1 MIRPSIVAAVVR
13 RELLEIVRNRTL
25 LAAIVI
31 PPIILV
37 ALPIIVVAFGDKQS
51 LPPEVVAN
59 LRAAR
64 PEWAAFTTR
73 QLINAFGMQQ
83 MMLFFLLMP
92 ATIPLAIASYSI
104 VGEKQTRSL
113 EAVVAAPISTEELLA
128 GKAIAAIA
136 PAVLTVWVA
145 YAALI
150 VLASVVLG
158 AELAQVVTDPTWLV
172 TVFALGP
179 AIGLLSVITGIA
191 ISSRVND
198 PRAAQQI
205 GTVIVLPVVGFMVIQ
220 LQSGQLL
227 AVKDYLAA
235 AGVVALIGIA
245 GLRLAARLFG
255 RESILTRWR

>member
-1 MIRPSIVAAVVR
+1 MIRPAIVAAVVR

-37 ALPIIVVAFGDKQS
+37 ALPVIVVSLGGKQS
-51 LPPEVVAN
+51 LPAEIVAT

-64 PEWAAFTTR
+64 PDWAGFTAEE
-73 QLINAFGMQQ
+73 LVNAFGIQQ
-83 MMLFFLLMP
+83 MLVFFLLMP

-136 PAVLTVWVA
+136 PAVLTVWLA
-145 YAALI
+145 FFALI
-150 VLASVVLG
+150 ALSSVALGPALARVV
-158 AELAQVVTDPTWLV
+158 VDPTWIV
-172 TVFALGP
+172 TVCALGP
-179 AIGLLSVITGIA
+179 AIGLLSVIAGIA

-205 GTVIVLPVVGFMVIQ
+205 GTVIVLPIVGFMVIQ

-227 AVKDYLAA
+227 AAKDYLTA
-235 AGVVALIGIA
+235 AGVVALIGLA
-245 GLRLAARLFG
+245 GLRVAVRLFG

>member
-1 MIRPSIVAAVVR
+1 MIRPSIVGAVVR
-13 RELLEIVRNRTL
+13 RELLEIVRNRVL
-25 LAAIVI
+25 LSAIVI

-37 ALPIIVVAFGDKQS
+37 ALPIIVASVGGKDT
-51 LPPEVVAN
+51 LPAGVVAN

-64 PEWAAFTTR
+64 PEWAELSVK
-73 QLINAFGMQQ
+73 QLATAFGMQQ
-83 MMLFFLLMP
+83 MVIFFLLMP

-113 EAVVAAPISTEELLA
+113 EAVIAAPIATEELLA

-136 PAVLTVWVA
+136 PAVGTVWLA
-145 YAALI
+145 YAVLIAISGVAFGPALARI
-150 VLASVVLG
+150 VI
-158 AELAQVVTDPTWLV
+158 DPTWFA

-179 AIGLLSVITGIA
+179 AIGLLSVVTGIA

-205 GTVIVLPVVGFMVIQ
+205 GTVIVLPVVGFMVVQ

-227 AVKDYLAA
+227 AARDYVVA
-235 AGVVALIGIA
+235 AGIVALIGVA
-245 GLRLAARLFG
+245 GLRIASRLFG

>member
-1 MIRPSIVAAVVR
+1 VIRPSIVAAVVR
-13 RELLEIVRNRTL
+13 RELLEIVRNRVL

-31 PPIILV
+31 PPVILV
-37 ALPIIVVAFGDKQS
+37 ALPIIVASVGGKDNLPAEVA
-51 LPPEVVAN
+51 AN

-64 PEWAAFTTR
+64 PEWAGLSVK
-73 QLINAFGMQQ
+73 QLAIAFGMQQ
-83 MMLFFLLMP
+83 MVIFFLLMP

-113 EAVVAAPISTEELLA
+113 EAVIAAPIATEELLA

-136 PAVLTVWVA
+136 PAVSTVWLA

-150 VLASVVLG
+150 AISGVAFGPALARIVI
-158 AELAQVVTDPTWLV
+158 DPTWLV

-179 AIGLLSVITGIA
+179 AIGLLSVIAGIA

-205 GTVIVLPVVGFMVIQ
+205 GTVIILPIVGFMVVQ

-227 AVKDYLAA
+227 AAKEYLVT
-235 AGVVALIGIA
+235 AGVVALIGLA
-245 GLRLAARLFG
+245 GLRVASRLFG

>member
-1 MIRPSIVAAVVR
+1 MIRPPIVAAVVR

-25 LAAIVI
+25 VAAIVI

-37 ALPIIVVAFGDKQS
+37 ALPILIASTGGSDKLS
-51 LPPEVVAN
+51 PEIIAN

-64 PEWAAFTTR
+64 PEWADLSPH
-73 QLINAFGMQQ
+73 QLASAFGIQQ
-83 MMLFFLLMP
+83 MLIFFLLMP

-113 EAVVAAPISTEELLA
+113 EAVIAAPIATEELLA

-136 PAVLTVWVA
+136 PAVLTVWLA
-145 YAALI
+145 YAALLGLSGIALGPGLAGI
-150 VLASVVLG
+150 VL
-158 AELAQVVTDPTWLV
+158 DPTWFA

-179 AIGLLSVITGIA
+179 AIGLLSVIAGIA

-227 AVKDYLAA
+227 AAKDYLAA
-235 AGVVALIGIA
+235 AGVVTLIGLI
-245 GLRLAARLFG
+245 GLRAAARLFG
-255 RESILTRWR
+255 RETILTRWR

>member
-1 MIRPSIVAAVVR
+1 VIRPPIVAAVVR

-37 ALPIIVVAFGDKQS
+37 ALPILVVSLGGKQTLS
-51 LPPEVVAN
+51 AAIIAN

-64 PEWAAFTTR
+64 PEWTSLSAKE
-73 QLINAFGMQQ
+73 LVNAFGIQQ
-83 MMLFFLLMP
+83 MLVFFLLMP

-113 EAVVAAPISTEELLA
+113 EAVIAAPISTEELLA

-136 PAVLTVWVA
+136 PAVGTVWLA

-150 VLASVVLG
+150 GVAGVALGPGLARVVL
-158 AELAQVVTDPTWLV
+158 DPTWFV

-179 AIGLLSVITGIA
+179 SIGLISVIAGIA

-205 GTVIVLPVVGFMVIQ
+205 GTVIVLPIVGFMVIQ

-227 AVKDYLAA
+227 AVRDYLAA
-235 AGVVALIGIA
+235 AGVVALIGVA
-245 GLRLAARLFG
+245 GLRIAVKLFG
-255 RESILTRWR
+255 RETILTRWR

>member
-1 MIRPSIVAAVVR
+1 VIRPSIVAAVVR

-37 ALPIIVVAFGDKQS
+37 ALPILVVSLGGKQT
-51 LPPEVVAN
+51 LPVQIVAN

-64 PEWAAFTTR
+64 PEWADLSAR
-73 QLINAFGMQQ
+73 ELANAFGVQQ
-83 MMLFFLLMP
+83 MLVFFLLMP

-113 EAVVAAPISTEELLA
+113 EAVIAAPISTEELLA

-136 PAVLTVWVA
+136 PAVVTVWLA
-145 YAALI
+145 YVALI
-150 VLASVVLG
+150 VVAGVALGSGLAR
-158 AELAQVVTDPTWLV
+158 VVTDPTWLV

-179 AIGLLSVITGIA
+179 AIGLISVVSGIA

-205 GTVIVLPVVGFMVIQ
+205 GTVIVLPIVGFMVIQ
-220 LQSGQLL
+220 LQSGNLL
-227 AVKDYLAA
+227 AVRDYLAA
-235 AGVVALIGIA
+235 AGVVALVGVA
-245 GLRLAARLFG
+245 GLRVAVRLFG

>member
-1 MIRPSIVAAVVR
+1 VIRPPIVAAVVR
-13 RELLEIVRNRTL
+13 RELLEIVRNRAL

-37 ALPIIVVAFGDKQS
+37 ALPILVASFGGKES
-51 LPPEVVAN
+51 LPAEVIAN

-64 PEWAAFTTR
+64 PEWADLTPGELA
-73 QLINAFGMQQ
+73 NAFGIQQ
-83 MMLFFLLMP
+83 MLIFFLLMP

-113 EAVVAAPISTEELLA
+113 EAVIAAPIATEELLA
-128 GKAIAAIA
+128 GKAIASIA
-136 PAVLTVWVA
+136 PAIATVWLA
-145 YAALI
+145 YLALI
-150 VLASVVLG
+150 VLSGIVLG
-158 AELAQVVTDPTWLV
+158 PGLARIVIDPTWFV

-179 AIGLLSVITGIA
+179 AIGLLSVIIGIA

-205 GTVIVLPVVGFMVIQ
+205 GTVIVLPIVGFMVIQ

-227 AVKDYLAA
+227 AAKDYLEAA
-235 AGVVALIGIA
+235 AAVTLVGLV
-245 GLRLAARLFG
+245 GLRVAARLFG
-255 RESILTRWR
+255 RETILTRWR